1 MHLDGTPADLADVHQ
16 NDELVV
22 VVEGGMDRKIERK
35 ILAVD
40 MLPAGLEPETIGL
53 ATDRDDGAFKWLT
66 GLTEPSFYAL
76 RDDRYMAGLD
86 LQPYR
91 QRFKLAYVVR
101 AVTPGTF
108 AQPGPQV
115 EDMYAPAYHARGEA
129 GVLEV
134 KPARTPAK

>member
-1 MHLDGTPADLADVHQ
+1 
-16 NDELVV
+16 
-22 VVEGGMDRKIERK
+22 MDRKIERK

-53 ATDRDDGAFKWLT
+53 ATDREDGEFKWLT
-66 GLTEPSFYAL
+66 GLTEPTFYAL
-76 RDDRYMAGLD
+76 RDDRYMAGLE
-86 LQPYR
+86 LTPYQ
-91 QRFKLAYVVR
+91 QRFKVAYVVR

-115 EDMYAPAYHARGEA
+115 EDMYAPTYHARAAA

-134 KPARTPAK
+134 KPARQPSGAK